1 MGVFALT
8 AMLALAGCGGGSG
21 DQADADT
28 AAPSVA
34 KAPPSPELE
43 PLVVKG
49 NAPASQ
55 IGVTMA
61 RESTEDGQDVIVEG
75 RLQEFVEGRAAFTI
89 VDGSIPP
96 CGEDGM
102 DDHCP
107 TPWDYCCV
115 APARLAAN
123 KATVKLVGPQGNL
136 LEGNLQGVNS
146 IDNLSTVVVT
156 GKVEK
161 DESGNLTIA
170 ADKVFLK

>member
-8 AMLALAGCGGGSG
+8 AMLALAGCGGGS
-21 DQADADT
+21 DSQTDVDT
-28 AAPSVA
+28 SATGVA

-49 NAPASQ
+49 NAPANQ
-55 IGVTMA
+55 IGVSMA
-61 RESTEDGQDVIVEG
+61 RESAEDGQAVTVEG
-75 RLQEFVEGRAAFTI
+75 RLQDFVEGRAAFTI

-102 DDHCP
+102 EDLCP

-123 KATVKLVGPQGNL
+123 KATVKLVDPEGKL